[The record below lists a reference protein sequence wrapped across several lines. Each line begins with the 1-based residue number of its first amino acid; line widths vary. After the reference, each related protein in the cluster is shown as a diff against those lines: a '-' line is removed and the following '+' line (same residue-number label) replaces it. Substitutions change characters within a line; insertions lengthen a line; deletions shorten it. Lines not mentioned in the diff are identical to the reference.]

1 MNHIVIYYVQY
12 THEIHKTHEIH
23 EIHEINEIYNISN
36 IVKDFYDTLYIKKI
50 YSSKEQTSVIIY
62 KRI

>member
-1 MNHIVIYYVQY
+1 MNHIVLYYVQY
-12 THEIHKTHEIH
+12 THETHEIH
-23 EIHEINEIYNISN
+23 EIYNISN